1 MHGRGRCLLPPARFV
16 LALTLRPGAPAPA
29 ACRQMLQQGCP
40 VDCAD
45 YDGRRALELAAA
57 RGHASLVRLLLE
69 AGADPSASD
78 ALGSC
83 PLMEA
88 VKAGRDDVVDML
100 VAAGGRC
107 AACSW
112 PALRCA
118 LLWAASWFCGQR
130 GLWATLHSA
139 PGGGGPP

>member
-1 MHGRGRCLLPPARFV
+1 
-16 LALTLRPGAPAPA
+16 
-29 ACRQMLQQGCP
+29 MLQQGCP

-57 RGHASLVRLLLE
+57 RGHTSLVRLLLE

-112 PALRCA
+112 PAPGLLCAARCSG
-118 LLWAASWFCGQR
+118 LLPGSADSAAS
-130 GLWATLHSA
+130 GLPCTARREAAGHPDLRYSASASA
-139 PGGGGPP
+139 PPPHAG